1 MQKQIESGRRLAVAR
16 KQVRHAVEDSSVA
29 RKQDGGA
36 GFTADNA
43 DKRLGSWNLI
53 REIRVIRG

>member
-1 MQKQIESGRRLAVAR
+1 MRS
-16 KQVRHAVEDSSVA
+16 DSSVA
-29 RKQDGGA
+29 RKQDGRA